1 MPTITVKL
9 NKKEMDAIKEYASQ
23 CGESIPDLVRKS
35 LIRDATLADGYGAGD
50 HGYDFSMKVPQKMSA
65 RSESKAT
72 EKNYN
77 KIRRIMGW
85 KEIRL

>member
-9 NKKEMDAIKEYASQ
+9 SKKELDAIKEYASQ
-23 CGESIPDLVRKS
+23 CGESVPDLVRKS

-50 HGYDFSMKVPQKMSA
+50 TGYDFGMKMPQKMSA
-65 RSESKAT
+65 RSDSKAT
-72 EKNYN
+72 EQNYN
-77 KIRRIMGW
+77 KVRRIMGW